1 MIENLLAEW
10 KSAPQSD
17 TTVIVVPDG
26 CRDLIMKSIA
36 GERPHW
42 FVSSLY
48 DHAEKVPVKAGSI
61 MAGFRM
67 KPGVS
72 INEKE
77 LIASISD
84 SSGDVDEIFCQL
96 FDFTH
101 RKNSVEEALRYLAF
115 DVKSVSHA
123 AKLIGVHQRTLQRLL
138 IKETKRPPVYWI
150 MLARMRRAARA
161 VLEPLPLVEIADM
174 FGYADQSHMNR
185 EFNRWLGM
193 SPSALRNAPGIIR
206 HLNDA
211 GYD

>member
-17 TTVIVVPDG
+17 TTAIVVPDG
-26 CRDLIMKSIA
+26 CRDLIMKSLP
-36 GERPHW
+36 GERPQW

-48 DHAEKVPVKAGSI
+48 DHAKKVSVKAGS
-61 MAGFRM
+61 MMVGFRM

-72 INEKE
+72 INEKK

-84 SSGDVDEIFCQL
+84 SSGDVDEVLCQL
-96 FDFTH
+96 SDFTY
-101 RKNSVEEALRYLAF
+101 RKKSVEEALHYLAF
-115 DVKSVSHA
+115 DVKSVSYA

-138 IKETKRPPVYWI
+138 IKETKRPPVYWM
-150 MLARMRRAARA
+150 MLARMRRAART
-161 VLEPLPLVEIADM
+161 VLEPLSLVEIADM

-185 EFNRWLGM
+185 EFNRWLGL
-193 SPSALRNAPGIIR
+193 SPLALRNSPDIIR

-211 GYD
+211 GYA